1 MCGLEFSDLQATF
14 VPAYPDLTILG
25 VDTGVLGDTPATVER
40 FVEQN
45 GLEFEMLFDE
55 DSFELYAWDFGVSPY
70 PRQALLDGDGV
81 LRYMNSE
88 HDPAALS
95 AALDLLL
102 E

>member
-14 VPAYPDLTILG
+14 ATTYPDLWILG
-25 VDTGVLGDTPATVER
+25 IDTGQLGDTVATVER

-55 DSFELYAWDFGVSPY
+55 GSFELYAWDFGLAPY
-70 PRQALLDGDGV
+70 PRQALLDADGV
-81 LRYMNSE
+81 IRYMNSE
-88 HDPAALS
+88 HDPPALAA
-95 AALDLLL
+95 AIEALL